1 MEPAAPVSQG
11 LCKKCDCHLPPS
23 EIPPETPYPYPPFE
37 PITIEL
43 LQKKTERKNFD
54 EKEPEEPEPESE
66 ESEESEDDITI
77 SLYEYNKEKEDK
89 KLNED
94 YRKLI
99 RKKWEVK
106 EEKELMRIKEEEVN
120 IDESELDLRAQKI
133 LYKDLI
139 HKRELLE
146 KEVKDLYVKQLNEL
160 VEDSEED
167 EEKISERY
175 DLDRRIRSI
184 EHDVEMYKASERNLK
199 NVITEAQA
207 KILSG
212 RAKIAKERKDI
223 KEVKE
228 VREREMK
235 EDEEGK
241 WPGEPRWYI

>member
-37 PITIEL
+37 PISIEM
-43 LQKKTERKNFD
+43 LQRKTERKNFD
-54 EKEPEEPEPESE
+54 EEEPGKSEPEESE
-66 ESEESEDDITI
+66 ESEESEETI
-77 SLYEYNKEKEDK
+77 SLYEYNKREEDK

-94 YRKLI
+94 YRKLM
-99 RKKWEVK
+99 RKKWEVR
-106 EEKELMRIKEEEVN
+106 EEKELMRLKEEEVN
-120 IDESELDLRAQKI
+120 IDENELDVRAQKA
-133 LYKDLI
+133 LYKDLV
-139 HKRELLE
+139 HKRESLE
-146 KEVKDLYVKQLNEL
+146 KKLKDLYVKQLNDL

-167 EEKISERY
+167 DEKIAERY
-175 DLDRRIRSI
+175 ELDKEIRSI
-184 EHDVEMYKASERNLK
+184 ESDIEMSKASEKELK
-199 NVITEAQA
+199 NEITEAQA

-212 RAKIAKERKDI
+212 RAKIARERKEI
-223 KEVKE
+223 EEVKE

>member
-11 LCKKCDCHLPPS
+11 LCKKCDYHPLPS
-23 EIPPETPYPYPPFE
+23 EIPPEIPYPYPPFE
-37 PITIEL
+37 PITLEL

-66 ESEESEDDITI
+66 ESEESEDSITI

-94 YRKLI
+94 YRKLL
-99 RKKWEVK
+99 RKKWEIK

-120 IDESELDLRAQKI
+120 IDESELDVRAQKI
-133 LYKDLI
+133 LYKDFV

-146 KEVKDLYVKQLNEL
+146 KELKDLYVKQLNEL

-167 EEKISERY
+167 DEKILEKC
-175 DLDRRIRSI
+175 DRDKRIRSLEYDI
-184 EHDVEMYKASERNLK
+184 EMFKSSEKDLK
-199 NVITEAQA
+199 SAIAEAQA
-207 KILSG
+207 RILSG
-212 RAKIAKERKDI
+212 RAKIAKERRDIEEI
-223 KEVKE
+223 KEI
-228 VREREMK
+228 REREMK

-241 WPGEPRWYI
+241 WPGEPRWCI

>member
-23 EIPPETPYPYPPFE
+23 EIPPEIPYPYPPFE
-37 PITIEL
+37 PISIEM

-54 EKEPEEPEPESE
+54 EEPEKSESE
-66 ESEESEDDITI
+66 ESEESETI
-77 SLYEYNKEKEDK
+77 SLYEYNKKEEDK

-94 YRKLI
+94 YRKLM
-99 RKKWEVK
+99 RKKWEVR
-106 EEKELMRIKEEEVN
+106 EEKELMRLKEEEVN
-120 IDESELDLRAQKI
+120 IDENELDVRAQKA
-133 LYKDLI
+133 LYKDLV
-139 HKRELLE
+139 HKRESLE
-146 KEVKDLYVKQLNEL
+146 KKLKDLYVKQLNDL

-167 EEKISERY
+167 DEKIAERY
-175 DLDRRIRSI
+175 ELDKKIRSI
-184 EHDVEMYKASERNLK
+184 ESDIEMSKASEKELK
-199 NVITEAQA
+199 NEITEAQA

-212 RAKIAKERKDI
+212 RAKIARERKEI

>member
-37 PITIEL
+37 PISIEM

-54 EKEPEEPEPESE
+54 EKEPGKSEPEESE
-66 ESEESEDDITI
+66 ESEESEETI
-77 SLYEYNKEKEDK
+77 SLYEYNKKEEDK

-94 YRKLI
+94 YRKLM
-99 RKKWEVK
+99 RKKWEVR
-106 EEKELMRIKEEEVN
+106 EEKELMRLKEEEVN
-120 IDESELDLRAQKI
+120 IDENELDVRAQKA
-133 LYKDLI
+133 LYKDLV

-146 KEVKDLYVKQLNEL
+146 KKLKDLYVKQLNDL

-167 EEKISERY
+167 DEKIAERY
-175 DLDRRIRSI
+175 ELDKEIRSI
-184 EHDVEMYKASERNLK
+184 ESDIEMSKASEKELK
-199 NVITEAQA
+199 NEITEAQA

-212 RAKIAKERKDI
+212 RAKIARERKEI
-223 KEVKE
+223 EEVKE